1 VRANGRGRKDAP
13 LKKNRIGAPAGKIRS
28 IVLMLLAVITV
39 AGTVYIL
46 SIVFKSAFVVH
57 AIVFTGN
64 THLSDDELR
73 SDSGLRGGENMMT
86 LSCRRL
92 AEKMVESRW
101 IKSVSIRKE
110 FPDKVIMRIKEAEP
124 FALLDMKGRMFLV
137 DDNGR
142 MLEELGSGAVP
153 FLPVITGDPFGE
165 KEVFSEAIRLAK
177 AIKETGLLAK
187 KDHVEIIAHKPEEL
201 AANLDGILVKVG
213 VGEYHEKLGRLMDL
227 EEEIKRRHIPVDYI
241 DLRFA
246 NRVVVKPVS
255 EVIK

>member
-1 VRANGRGRKDAP
+1 MEECS
-13 LKKNRIGAPAGKIRS
+13 KNS
-28 IVLMLLAVITV
+28 
-39 AGTVYIL
+39 GTAQ
-46 SIVFKSAFVVH
+46 SPSF
-57 AIVFTGN
+57 
-64 THLSDDELR
+64 
-73 SDSGLRGGENMMT
+73 
-86 LSCRRL
+86 
-92 AEKMVESRW
+92 
-101 IKSVSIRKE
+101 
-110 FPDKVIMRIKEAEP
+110 
-124 FALLDMKGRMFLV
+124 
-137 DDNGR
+137 
-142 MLEELGSGAVP
+142 
-153 FLPVITGDPFGE
+153 PVITGDPFGE